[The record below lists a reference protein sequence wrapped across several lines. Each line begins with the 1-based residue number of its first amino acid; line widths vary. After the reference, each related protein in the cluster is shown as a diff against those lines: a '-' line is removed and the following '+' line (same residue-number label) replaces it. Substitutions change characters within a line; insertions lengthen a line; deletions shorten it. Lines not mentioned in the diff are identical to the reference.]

1 MKEVRFPIVRVIQRE
16 KVGGSSSYPQ
26 NYTVYCAYWA
36 TTIRTVKRKKN
47 LDAVTTFVEY
57 SKVSLSHTR
66 AFWTIFAIYSVL
78 DSYATGLLL

>member
-1 MKEVRFPIVRVIQRE
+1 MKEVRFPIARVIQRE

-36 TTIRTVKRKKN
+36 TTIRTEKN